1 MNTTKKK
8 SKLTLRRCLV
18 TGEQGEKSSLI
29 RMVKTFDGQLIV
41 DLTGRVN
48 GRGAYLKKDASL
60 IPVLIK
66 GKYLTKLFGIEPTA
80 AFLEALTKAT
90 HG

>member
-8 SKLTLRRCLV
+8 NKLPLRRCLV

-29 RMVKTFDGQLIV
+29 RMVKTTDGQLVV

-60 IPVLIK
+60 IPLLIK
-66 GKYLTKLFGIEPTA
+66 GKYLTKLFGIEPTP
-80 AFLEALTKAT
+80 AFIESLTKAI